1 MSLDELDGNT
11 RMNEL
16 VEQIVREVITR
27 LAADS
32 TAALSAGTSL
42 AGDSTAAR
50 PAPAAAAA
58 CKSSVQE
65 RASAAHAADG
75 RRELVEGGR
84 AGGALPPR
92 SAIGDAVRPS
102 DQLFVPGKVVALADL
117 ADQLDRVRCVS
128 VAAGAVVTPALRD
141 ELQRRGIAL
150 RFVSKNRSDPGTQ
163 ENAAS
168 ELRIRVIVHQGCIDD
183 RALQT
188 LRLDGAAIA
197 VSSSECVIEACD
209 EAARAVVGNEALAVV
224 LTRYAA
230 AAMCLAN
237 RIPQVRAVSARDAAE
252 LKAAMTMV
260 GANVIV
266 IDPAVVG
273 AYGVRRLL
281 REAAMVGCRK
291 CPRAFGARLN

>member
-1 MSLDELDGNT
+1 MPLDEVDGNT

-16 VEQIVREVITR
+16 VEQIVREVMSR
-27 LAADS
+27 LAADDP
-32 TAALSAGTSL
+32 ASAGASSA
-42 AGDSTAAR
+42 AGSTDARSAAG
-50 PAPAAAAA
+50 AAAA
-58 CKSSVQE
+58 CQDSIQE
-65 RASAAHAADG
+65 EASTATDAAGG
-75 RRELVEGGR
+75 RRELVEGNR
-84 AGGALPPR
+84 TGAALSLR
-92 SAIGDAVRPS
+92 SAVGAAARPS
-102 DQLFVPGKVVALADL
+102 DQLFLPGKVVALADL

-150 RFVSKNRSDPGTQ
+150 RFVSKNRSDPTAQ
-163 ENAAS
+163 ENAEA
-168 ELRIRVIVHQGCIDD
+168 ELRIRVIVHQGCIDE
-183 RALQT
+183 RPLQT
-188 LRLDGAAIA
+188 LRLEGASIA

-224 LTRYAA
+224 MTRYAA
-230 AAMCLAN
+230 AAICLAN

-260 GANVIV
+260 GANVVV
-266 IDPAVVG
+266 IDPGGVG

-281 REAAMVGCRK
+281 REAAIVGCRK